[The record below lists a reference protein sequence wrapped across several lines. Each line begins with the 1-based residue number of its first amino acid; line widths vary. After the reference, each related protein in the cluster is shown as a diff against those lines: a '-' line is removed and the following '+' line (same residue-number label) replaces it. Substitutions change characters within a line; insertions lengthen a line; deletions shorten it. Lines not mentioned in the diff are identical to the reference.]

1 MTKIFNLD
9 HLDLYELTEILLS
22 VKYQFGLAT
31 ESEAMENIE
40 SGEYSKEDILNAVAY
55 YRTKGLAPRE
65 VRMNFLPTSLEEV
78 IEDYKTILL

>member
-1 MTKIFNLD
+1 MTKTFNLD
-9 HLDLYELTEILLS
+9 HLDLYELTEMLLS

-31 ESEAMENIE
+31 ELEAMENIE
-40 SGEYSKEDILNAVAY
+40 SGEYSKEGILNAVAY